1 MSKILN
7 VATLRVACKEGRKLL
22 LNNTLTDKQIDN
34 LCSLTERKED
44 TIFLFK
50 TVMLHE
56 QGDRN
61 TNKAAVRG
69 WLVWSGEE
77 KDEPIMLDIPLARY
91 EKLPEHTDLGKLEE
105 LAK

>member
-7 VATLRVACKEGRKLL
+7 VATLRVVCREGVKMGV
-22 LNNTLTDKQIDN
+22 NHTFTPKQLDN
-34 LCSLTERKED
+34 LIAKTERKED
-44 TIFLFK
+44 TIFVFK

-69 WLVWSGEE
+69 WLVWSDKEE
-77 KDEPIMLDIPLARY
+77 DEPYTLDIPLARY
-91 EKLPEHTDLGKLEE
+91 EKLPEHTDLDKLEK